1 MEEYLSLKL
10 HEEYAKRMDDEHKR
24 QNHRISTLEK
34 AVEQNNK
41 LLTAVERLAMSM
53 ESMQKELNEQ
63 GDKIEALEL
72 RDGET
77 WRKVK
82 WHILTAVLTAIIT
95 YGMTLIL

>member
-41 LLTAVERLAMSM
+41 LLTAVLSLQPLPAAPA
-53 ESMQKELNEQ
+53 ELYPQ
-63 GDKIEALEL
+63 
-72 RDGET
+72 
-77 WRKVK
+77 
-82 WHILTAVLTAIIT
+82 
-95 YGMTLIL
+95 Y